1 MYSTSWEQSNNG
13 GKRKDTQIEA
23 LLPNNNQHSDS
34 FFNRVFGH
42 HSPESSRGKGSC
54 FAFPHFLS
62 LSLPLLPLLFF
73 YFSSFFLLL
82 FSSNYF
88 NILTCLAGS
97 PIPPPLNQ
105 QTLKSETAVEKSSSY
120 QYYNSSTDTTP
131 LSVTVPY
138 LSTAT
143 ILTSDLENRMQRRR
157 SFNGQTSDTNSLKP
171 KPVPTASVSARVS
184 PIPSGREAQNST
196 VPYPRGG
203 THIGANEDCDSLVR
217 RSNSIDHGQFRLEGK
232 DVFLALSGV
241 FISIVLYHRAS
252 TKETAFLQTR

>member
-1 MYSTSWEQSNNG
+1 MHSTNWEQSNNG
-13 GKRKDTQIEA
+13 GKRKDTQTEA

-54 FAFPHFLS
+54 FAFPHFLF
-62 LSLPLLPLLFF
+62 LFF
-73 YFSSFFLLL
+73 SFLSFSFIFPLFFSYF

-203 THIGANEDCDSLVR
+203 THIGANEDCDGLVR

-252 TKETAFLQTR
+252 TKETAFLQAR